1 MKKCFR
7 MLIALTLCALLFA
20 ALGIAASAETG
31 WQEDVGGR
39 YYVDPDGSRHSGWLL
54 DGGEWYYLD
63 PYMLRNELLELGG
76 KWYYL
81 QPDGRMARSG
91 WVDRGYD
98 SWVELVNE
106 RYYAASDGALA
117 MGWRD
122 IDGKRYYFEPAMA
135 CSGPVSYDEGNTFYY
150 FRPDGTLADDG
161 WQEDRWG
168 DAPEDAGWY
177 YANPDGTL
185 AQGWRKIDG
194 YWYFLTPARM
204 DHGADTLDGGKT
216 WYFFYDDGK
225 MAQNERVHERYTYY
239 GVTTENW
246 YIADENGR
254 LYLGWLAEGGY
265 WYYYGPWMYKD
276 GTAEINGKSYSFD
289 AQGRWTGGTAP
300 TPGWNK
306 RGGQWYY
313 YDENLKALTYWQQI
327 GGKWY
332 YFNGSG
338 VMQTGWL
345 QSGGHWYY
353 LDGTGAMR
361 TGWLKLDGKWYYL
374 GGDGVMVTYWQQIG
388 GKWYYFNGSGVMQ
401 TGWLKSGGKWFY
413 FDGSGAM
420 QTGWLKTGGKWYY
433 LGSDGA
439 MRTYWQQIGGKW
451 YYFNGSGVMQTGW
464 LKSGGSWYYFDTS
477 GAMLAGCTRTIDGKL
492 CRFDASGRWIP

>member
-1 MKKCFR
+1 MKKSFR
-7 MLIALTLCALLFA
+7 MLTALTLCVLLLT
-20 ALGIAASAETG
+20 ALGSAASAEAG
-31 WQEDVGGR
+31 WQEDAGGR

-54 DGGEWYYLD
+54 DGEEWYYLD

-91 WVDRGYD
+91 WVERDHDAWG
-98 SWVELVNE
+98 ELVNE
-106 RYYAASDGALA
+106 RFYAESDGTLAL
-117 MGWRD
+117 GWREF
-122 IDGKRYYFEPAMA
+122 DGKRYYFEPAMA
-135 CSGPVSYDEGNTFYY
+135 CSGPVSYDEGNTFYF
-150 FRPDGTLADDG
+150 FRSDGTLADDG

-185 AQGWRKIDG
+185 AQGWRQIDG
-194 YWYFLTPARM
+194 YWYYLTPSRM

-265 WYYYGPWMYKD
+265 WYYYGPWMYRD
-276 GTAEINGKSYSFD
+276 GTSEIDGKSYSFD
-289 AQGRWTGGTAP
+289 AQGRWTGGT
-300 TPGWNK
+300 GWNK
-306 RGGQWYY
+306 RGGKWYY
-313 YDENLKALTYWQQI
+313 YDEKLHALTYWQQI

-338 VMQTGWL
+338 EMQTGWVK
-345 QSGGHWYY
+345 SGGKWYY
-353 LDGTGAMR
+353 LEDSGAMR

-374 GGDGVMVTYWQQIG
+374 GG
-388 GKWYYFNGSGVMQ
+388 
-401 TGWLKSGGKWFY
+401 
-413 FDGSGAM
+413 
-420 QTGWLKTGGKWYY
+420 
-433 LGSDGA
+433 DGA

-464 LKSGGSWYYFDTS
+464 VRSGGKWYYCGSSGEMQTGWLKSGGYWYYLDAS
-477 GAMLAGCTRTIDGKL
+477 GAMLAGCTRTIDGRSY
-492 CRFDASGRWIP
+492 RFDASGRWSP